1 MCGIVGMIGQDQ
13 TKTMILKGLET
24 LEYRGYDS
32 AGIALH
38 DGTTV
43 EMYREKGRIADLK
56 KHIPMTA
63 DAHLGI
69 GHTRWATHG
78 RPSQRNSHPHQS
90 TNGRLTLVH
99 NGVIENE
106 KQLRQEYLS
115 DCTFLSDTDTEVI
128 VQLLAQ
134 LLEKVGDLPQAIIK
148 LQTLL
153 HGSYALAIID
163 REQPDIL
170 YAVKNKSPLLIGKGE
185 GASYLGSDALAM
197 IEQTKHFYELNDGE
211 FALLT
216 AEAVQIFTKD
226 GTKVT
231 RDTFEAQIDA
241 NDLAKGPFKHYMM
254 KEMHEQPAVL
264 RRITQAYL
272 DEKNETLI
280 DSTILT
286 ALRQAKR
293 LFILAAGT
301 SYHAGLVGKQYF
313 ETMAKIPTEVHIASE
328 FVYNMPFIPDG
339 SFFIFISQSGETA
352 DSRAALV
359 AIRELGFEALTI
371 TNVPG
376 STLSREANYT
386 LLLHAGPEIA
396 VASTKAYTAQLT
408 VLALTAAAIYDYN
421 LDLKFELARVATAME
436 HICEMHEQF
445 EMIAQNYFAHGQH
458 AFYIGRHFDYF
469 VALEAALKLKEISYI
484 HTEGFAAGELKH
496 GTIALIEE
504 GTPVIGLIS
513 QAKVANHTRSNLQE
527 VAARGAHTAT
537 VVFESLAQAGDTV
550 IIDDVHELLTPLVM
564 VLPVQFLAYYAAYIR
579 ECDIDK
585 PRNLAKSVTVE

>member
-1 MCGIVGMIGQDQ
+1 MCGIVGMIGKTG
-13 TKTMILKGLET
+13 TKAMVLKGLET

-38 DGTTV
+38 TGEAV
-43 EMYREKGRIADLK
+43 EIYREKGRIADLK
-56 KHIPMTA
+56 KHVPASA
-63 DAHLGI
+63 DAPLGI

-78 RPSQRNSHPHQS
+78 RPSKRNSHPHQS
-90 TNGRLTLVH
+90 ADGRITLVH

-106 KQLRQEYLS
+106 KQLRHEYLS
-115 DCTFLSDTDTEVI
+115 DLAFLSDTDTEVI
-128 VQLLAQ
+128 VQLLGQ
-134 LLEKVGDLPQAIIK
+134 LLAQGAKMPTAIIQ
-148 LQTLL
+148 LQKLL

-163 REQPDIL
+163 KEQPDVL

-185 GASYLGSDALAM
+185 AANYLGSDALAM
-197 IEQTKHFYELNDGE
+197 IDKTKHFYELNDGE
-211 FALLT
+211 FAILT
-216 AEAVQIFTKD
+216 SESVEIYAKNGE
-226 GTKVT
+226 KVT
-231 RDTFEAQIDA
+231 RETYEAEIDA
-241 NDLAKGPFKHYMM
+241 NDLEKGPFKHYMM
-254 KEMHEQPAVL
+254 KEMHEQPAVV
-264 RRITQAYL
+264 RRIIAAYL
-272 DEKNETLI
+272 DEKDQTKIAPEV
-280 DSTILT
+280 LT
-286 ALRQAKR
+286 ALRGAKR

-301 SYHAGLVGKQYF
+301 SYHAGLMGKQYL
-313 ETMAKIPTEVHIASE
+313 ETMANIPTEVHLASE
-328 FVYNMPFIPDG
+328 FVYNMPMIPED

-408 VLALTAAAIYDYN
+408 VLALVAAAINNYPLN
-421 LDLKFELARVATAME
+421 LKFELSRVATAME
-436 HICEMHEQF
+436 HVCEMHEQF
-445 EMIAQNYFAHGQH
+445 EMIAQNYFLHGQH
-458 AFYIGRHFDYF
+458 AFYIGRHVDYF

-496 GTIALIEE
+496 GTIALIED

-513 QAKVANHTRSNLQE
+513 QQAVANHTRSNLQE

-537 VVFESLAQAGDTV
+537 IVFESLAQAGDTV
-550 IIDDVHELLTPLVM
+550 IIDDVHEMLAPLVM
-564 VLPVQFLAYYAAYIR
+564 VLPVQFLSYYAAYIR
-579 ECDIDK
+579 DCDIDK